1 MLSRIDGLALEVQDR
16 GLAGDD
22 GRDDGLLTARV
33 GDLLVCCV
41 YAPYGNPSER
51 GIDGA
56 LAYKIAWLDRLR
68 AHFEERK
75 TASEP
80 SLLCGDF
87 NILPDVPAKERVLN
101 CTPEEK
107 KRFQGLLDVG
117 FVDLHRRVN
126 PPSDQGLNYGFNSH
140 EPPTSRLQLIL
151 GNESIAKSVDSVC
164 VDLKYRAPIDAL
176 AGKTWP
182 ASAPVIA
189 DHTHSF

>member
-41 YAPYGNPSER
+41 YAPYGNPSVR

-68 AHFEERK
+68 ALLEERK
-75 TASEP
+75 TASET

-87 NILPDVPAKERVLN
+87 NILPDVPAKRAG
-101 CTPEEK
+101 PE
-107 KRFQGLLDVG
+107 
-117 FVDLHRRVN
+117 LH
-126 PPSDQGLNYGFNSH
+126 S
-140 EPPTSRLQLIL
+140 
-151 GNESIAKSVDSVC
+151 
-164 VDLKYRAPIDAL
+164 
-176 AGKTWP
+176 
-182 ASAPVIA
+182 
-189 DHTHSF
+189 